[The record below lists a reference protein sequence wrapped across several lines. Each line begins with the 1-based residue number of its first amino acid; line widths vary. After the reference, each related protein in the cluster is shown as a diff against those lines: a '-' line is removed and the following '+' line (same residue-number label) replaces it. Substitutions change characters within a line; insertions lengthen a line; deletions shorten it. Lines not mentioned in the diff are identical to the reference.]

1 MNSSTTTPAPK
12 ATTRRPHRRD
22 IDGLRGLAIALV
34 VIFHVFIGRVSAGV
48 DVFLLIGGIFFFSP
62 QIRNALNPKG
72 LTLVQSFLR
81 IFRRLYPGLVTVV
94 AATLVLAVIIYAEV
108 RWVDTGNDATASLA
122 YFQNFHLASEGQEYS
137 AINSDVS
144 LYQHIWSMS
153 VQMQIYVGSLIVI
166 ALLAMLFRKRS
177 RLGTSIFHWLL
188 VAATVASFVYATWL
202 GGEDQATNYY
212 SPLSRFWEIGLGGL
226 FGIWLLGLVIPYS
239 LRWIRW
245 PAGLVGVALIIA
257 TGMFL
262 DGAAQFPGPWTLVP
276 LAGAMLVILAGN
288 PTAEPD
294 GDRVLAA
301 AEGRTVGSVGV
312 TRLLDGKVFQFL
324 GRISY
329 GLYLWHWPLLVLATY
344 LFSEAGTAPVGDGLS
359 GITATLGTSQGII
372 VGTAVIAV
380 SLLLAWL
387 TYRFIE
393 SPLRQKAKPHR
404 SWVIFDLAYWR
415 MILRARWK
423 AVAVLLMVL
432 VTGGV
437 MAFGPVTEAR
447 IQNRTQELSVEDVDP
462 AEYPGPN
469 AFLQDAPVPDGL
481 PVLPDPA
488 DDGPMMADA
497 LKEGCIAHFEHT
509 DLIMDKWFNSEDE
522 PCVYGDVES
531 DRTMYL
537 VGGSHSEHFLPA
549 LQLIAEQ
556 RNFKIVPI
564 LKLGCVIGMD
574 IPKWDG
580 SDYPECREW
589 QQKAEDYIFENPPSE
604 GVFMTVTRPTTIQ
617 GDGPDQV
624 PQEYVEMVRRMSDA
638 GIQTFGARDTPWVLA
653 SPGVQGNARLC
664 VAEGMEDDDCGVDQ
678 AESLAP
684 VNPALAAYEGLNL
697 TNVDVTPAVCKDGR
711 CPGVVGNV
719 LVYRDAQHF
728 TNLFAAQLAPE
739 ISRQMYDPAA
749 AEEQRLAAEEAE
761 ANGDV
766 PPVDPDAPMEKDVFR
781 LPKPGDDGFV
791 ERPLEGEPA
800 VPADPG
806 PNPAP
811 IPDPGIVP
819 EPAPQPDPGYVDPGY
834 QDPNQGWV
842 DPGYQDPGYVDPGYQ
857 DPNQGWVDPGYG
869 YAPQY

>member
-1 MNSSTTTPAPK
+1 MEPTYTKVEP
-12 ATTRRPHRRD
+12 RRVPVLGGRRSPRRTHRRD

-387 TYRFIE
+387 TFRLVE
-393 SPLRQKAKPHR
+393 TPLRQKLKPSR
-404 SWVIFDLAYWR
+404 SWVLGDRGYWR
-415 MILRARWK
+415 TGLQSRGK
-423 AVAVLLMVL
+423 AVVTLVVALATVGVLS
-432 VTGGV
+432 
-437 MAFGPVTEAR
+437 FGPLAEAR
-447 IQNRTQELSVEDVDP
+447 NHRSNDVVDAGELVGD
-462 AEYPGPN
+462 EYPGPT
-469 AFLQDAPVPDGL
+469 AFLEDAPVPAGVGIQPPAVWDRGVMFPQTSLDGCMAGVDREDL
-481 PVLPDPA
+481 LLTK
-488 DDGPMMADA
+488 DG
-497 LKEGCIAHFEHT
+497 GR
-509 DLIMDKWFNSEDE
+509 SDE
-522 PCVYGDVES
+522 PCVYGDTGS

-537 VGGSHSEHFLPA
+537 AGGSHSEHFLPA
-549 LQLIAEQ
+549 LDLIGQE
-556 RNFKIVPI
+556 RGIRVIPLVKM
-564 LKLGCVIGMD
+564 GCVLGVE
-574 IPKWDG
+574 IPRANG
-580 SDYPECREW
+580 EPYEECYTW
-589 QQKAEDYIFENPPSE
+589 QDAAEEYILDNPPTD
-604 GVFMTVTRPTTIQ
+604 GVFMSATRPTTRQ
-617 GDGPDQV
+617 GEGPDHV
-624 PQEYVEMVRRMSDA
+624 PEGYVDVVDNFSRA
-638 GIQTFGARDTPWVLA
+638 GIHTWAVRDNPWRQTDGVRENSLTCLA
-653 SPGVQGNARLC
+653 DGGSP
-664 VAEGMEDDDCGVDQ
+664 EECGPD
-678 AESLAP
+678 AAGLAP
-684 VNPALAAYEGLNL
+684 VNPALAAYAEL
-697 TNVDVTPAVCKDGR
+697 DVTHIDLTPAYCRDGVC
-711 CPGVVGNV
+711 PAVVGNV
-719 LVYRDAQHF
+719 TVYRDGDHF
-728 TNLFAAQLAPE
+728 TPAWVELMAPE
-739 ISRQMYDPAA
+739 IERQMFDPAA
-749 AEEQRLAAEEAE
+749 EEEHHRAVGDAVGGPTEL
-761 ANGDV
+761 DV
-766 PPVDPDAPMEKDVFR
+766 PLAPKDVFR
-781 LPKPGDDGFV
+781 LPRPG
-791 ERPLEGEPA
+791 EGDPA
-800 VPADPG
+800 PEDIDPG
-806 PNPAP
+806 W
-811 IPDPGIVP
+811 V
-819 EPAPQPDPGYVDPGY
+819 DPGYVDPGY
-834 QDPNQGWV
+834 V
-842 DPGYQDPGYVDPGYQ
+842 DPGYVDPGY
-857 DPNQGWVDPGYG
+857 VDPGYVDPG
-869 YAPQY
+869 WVPVY